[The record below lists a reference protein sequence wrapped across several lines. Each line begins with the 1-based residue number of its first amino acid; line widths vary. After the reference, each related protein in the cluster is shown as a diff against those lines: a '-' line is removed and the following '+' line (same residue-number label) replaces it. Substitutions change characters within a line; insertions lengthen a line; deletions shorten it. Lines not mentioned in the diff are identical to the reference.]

1 MECCLTCVAAV
12 CERHTWHTHA
22 GDMGVGPRKL
32 FKNLLRLNMD
42 HYMTENYKALNLMV
56 GG

>member
-1 MECCLTCVAAV
+1 MECCLTCIAAV

-22 GDMGVGPRKL
+22 GDLGVGPRKL